1 MTGEAR
7 SYIIINTMQK
17 HKHFFRHILLL
28 AVTFTILLSGSVG
41 YAATNTKT
49 QTPDKQPASTDISG
63 EVTQS
68 YNADKNVQV
77 GMVVKLKED
86 KTKTVVPL
94 TTKES
99 KDLLGV
105 VVSGNEASIVL
116 TPENV
121 TKQQVLVATTGS
133 FNVLVSNQGGPIKAG
148 DYLAVSALSGIAMK
162 ASAQETNV
170 IGRALSD
177 FSGTSNVIGNVQL
190 SDSLGRNSSAA
201 IGRVKVDLRIS
212 INPLYQR
219 TVDFIPAFVTGF
231 ADGIANKPVSVARIY
246 LSTVI
251 LIVTAFVA
259 ANMMYSG
266 IRNGMVAVGRNPL
279 SKKSIIKSLIQ
290 TVIAG
295 LIIFLAGIFGVYLL
309 LKL

>member
-1 MTGEAR
+1 L
-7 SYIIINTMQK
+7 I
-17 HKHFFRHILLL
+17 L
-28 AVTFTILLSGSVG
+28 AVSISVLMSSVVVF
-41 YAATNTKT
+41 AAPESQTKPKDQKNTT
-49 QTPDKQPASTDISG
+49 SDISDG
-63 EVTQS
+63 VTQS
-68 YNADKNVQV
+68 YNADKKVQV

-86 KTKTVVPL
+86 KTKTVIPL
-94 TTKES
+94 TSKES

-105 VVSGNEASIVL
+105 VVSIKEASIVL
-116 TPENV
+116 TPESA
-121 TKQQVLVATTGS
+121 TEQQVLVASTGS
-133 FNVLVSNQGGPIKAG
+133 FNVLVSNQGGSIKSG

-162 ASAQETNV
+162 ASAQEINV

-190 SDSLGRNSSAA
+190 KDTLGRNSSVA
-201 IGRVKVDLRIS
+201 ISRVKVDLRIS

-219 TVDFIPAFVTGF
+219 TVDFVPAFVSGF

-251 LIVTAFVA
+251 LVVTAFVA

-266 IRNGMVAVGRNPL
+266 IRNGMLAVGRNPL

>member
-1 MTGEAR
+1 M
-7 SYIIINTMQK
+7 I
-17 HKHFFRHILLL
+17 L
-28 AVTFTILLSGSVG
+28 AVSISVLMSSVVVF
-41 YAATNTKT
+41 AAPESQTKPKDQKNTT
-49 QTPDKQPASTDISG
+49 SDISDG
-63 EVTQS
+63 VTQS
-68 YNADKNVQV
+68 YNADKKVQV

-86 KTKTVVPL
+86 KTKTVIPL
-94 TTKES
+94 TSKES

-105 VVSGNEASIVL
+105 VVSIKEASIVL
-116 TPENV
+116 TPESA
-121 TKQQVLVATTGS
+121 TEQQVLVASTGS
-133 FNVLVSNQGGPIKAG
+133 FNVLVSNQGGSIKSG

-162 ASAQETNV
+162 ASAQEINV

-190 SDSLGRNSSAA
+190 KDTLGRNSSVA
-201 IGRVKVDLRIS
+201 ISRVKVDLRIS

-219 TVDFIPAFVTGF
+219 TVDFVPAFVSGF

-251 LIVTAFVA
+251 LVVTAFVA

-266 IRNGMVAVGRNPL
+266 IRNGMLAVGRNPL

>member
-1 MTGEAR
+1 
-7 SYIIINTMQK
+7 MQK
-17 HKHFFRHILLL
+17 YKKQIRHLLIL
-28 AVTFTILLSGSVG
+28 AVSISVLMSSVVVF
-41 YAATNTKT
+41 AAPESQTKPKDQKNTT
-49 QTPDKQPASTDISG
+49 SDISDG
-63 EVTQS
+63 VTQS
-68 YNADKNVQV
+68 YNADKKVQV

-86 KTKTVVPL
+86 KTKTVIPL
-94 TTKES
+94 TSKES

-105 VVSGNEASIVL
+105 VVSIKEASIVL
-116 TPENV
+116 TPESA
-121 TKQQVLVATTGS
+121 TEQQVLVASTGS
-133 FNVLVSNQGGPIKAG
+133 FNVLVSNQGGSIKSG

-162 ASAQETNV
+162 ASAQEINV

-190 SDSLGRNSSAA
+190 KDTLGRNSSVA
-201 IGRVKVDLRIS
+201 ISRVKVDLRIS

-219 TVDFIPAFVTGF
+219 TVDFVPAFVSGF

-251 LIVTAFVA
+251 LVVTAFVA

-266 IRNGMVAVGRNPL
+266 IRNGMLAVGRNPL